1 MVNRLGNPLQFILSG
16 GQLHDSKV
24 TISLLSEIE
33 ISESNILA
41 DQAYGTDQIRML
53 FRKTMLIIQFLR
65 KATALNLGIVIIGD
79 IKEKHLVKCFLIKS
93 KLLGVL
99 LLVMIS

>member
-1 MVNRLGNPLQFILSG
+1 MVDRLGNPLQFILSG

-41 DQAYGTDQIRML
+41 DQAYGTDQIRMY
-53 FRKTMLIIQFLR
+53 I
-65 KATALNLGIVIIGD
+65 
-79 IKEKHLVKCFLIKS
+79 
-93 KLLGVL
+93 
-99 LLVMIS
+99 